1 MLTYVMVEKTP
12 RAFNLRLVRNDD
24 VLEDIRDQGALD
36 RLLVNI
42 DELYTDFRRVLFFSS
57 HCGYCSLRAS
67 NKTLNMVGIFF
78 PAAAQEESFN
88 GNHFPGQA
96 PKPNDGQAGRAR
108 QPTFPALAYRDL
120 RLLGSG

>member
-1 MLTYVMVEKTP
+1 MYVMVEKTP

-78 PAAAQEESFN
+78 PPLPRRNLSTETISVARLRNQTTGKPGAQ
-88 GNHFPGQA
+88 
-96 PKPNDGQAGRAR
+96 
-108 QPTFPALAYRDL
+108 
-120 RLLGSG
+120 GSQRFRR